1 MVTELICLLTQKG
14 PYTVEKIPGPVMV
27 QASMRLLII
36 SMLLFIFAKTSKT
49 VILAFHCTLC

>member
-27 QASMRLLII
+27 QASMGLLII
-36 SMLLFIFAKTSKT
+36 SMLLLFLLKFQKQLFL
-49 VILAFHCTLC
+49 VFHVTLC